1 MSSDYFEER
10 KKSERKPVC
19 MEAVYELKGIQA
31 ACEILD
37 ISSTGLKM
45 RVKGLLYKDDK
56 VNIKLD
62 KQIFPSV
69 VMNVNGNI
77 IGVRFEQLSD
87 VQLNYLLKLKD
98 F

>member
-1 MSSDYFEER
+1 
-10 KKSERKPVC
+10 
-19 MEAVYELKGIQA
+19 MEAVYELKEIQA

-37 ISSTGLKM
+37 ISSIGLKM

-62 KQIFPSV
+62 KETFQAV
-69 VMNVNGNI
+69 VINVNGNI
-77 IGVRFEQLSD
+77 IGVRFEKLSD
-87 VQLNYLLKLKD
+87 IQLNYLLKLKD

>member
-1 MSSDYFEER
+1 MSDYFEER
-10 KKSERKPVC
+10 RKTERKSVQ

-45 RVKGLLYKDDK
+45 RVKGLLYENDQ

-62 KQIFPSV
+62 RQTFPSV
-69 VMNVNGNI
+69 VINTSGNI
-77 IGVRFEQLSD
+77 VAVKFEKLTD
-87 VQLNYLLKLKD
+87 AQLNYFLKLKE